1 MLWYWKRQDCHCC
14 CPSLSREKQGY
25 GDNIS
30 ITINSTAERTGENL
44 CAVAINSSQQAF
56 SAETIKRIVAGEYQ
70 IVIVSPEMLLSKR
83 FIDEILRK
91 PEFTHRVISTVVD
104 EAHVVSHWGSGFRK
118 KYGELGL
125 VRAFLPKNTP
135 IVALSVTF
143 PRRVCRDVM
152 KKLHIHHQDFIDLD
166 FVVPQNA
173 QCTTKI
179 PKTFIYWDN
188 IMGGIDMEDHIV
200 DLLPCTISRE
210 AVRVYN
216 ATYSTAYRETVLS
229 QFRAGEVR
237 ILICT
242 DAAGMGCNIPDI
254 DIVVQWKL
262 PGLVSAF
269 VQRASRAA
277 RDPTRTGLAVLLV
290 EKTAYSINLEKEV
303 QDVNRKANQKR
314 NQYSLPRNRPN
325 NELRPRSMQK
335 LTDRF
340 EEHTTP
346 LLMALFY
353 GESPGSTLI
362 RIMRAYMCFFKLE
375 SVEESLI
382 VVPSHP
388 INPISSTS
396 RSFSWF
402 AHQHGFAVEIKP
414 FVSMN
419 AISSS
424 DVPPTNAGVM
434 PGASPSSTNTR
445 DSVSHGPTTT
455 SAGPLSTSTT
465 SPAAPP
471 STNVTPGGTIRRTVT
486 VPQATLADCNA
497 IVDRYHKRHI
507 SKINAVTD
515 IQEKLRALP
524 GMSEQAQ
531 KDGLAAFL
539 EMLDNVDKVEDGANV
554 RGVKRARDADE
565 SQPSN
570 SDPFDQ
576 PSPSKKAG
584 TDDDAEYPWSSGNP
598 LTAVAMDS
606 LSPNCRQ
613 TLRLIAKNLE
623 DPKKALRSLQSSPL
637 CPDLPESE
645 LKAIL
650 LGKPVNLDVVFTS
663 MYSNTYTEDHT
674 ESLTDDIQIKFR
686 NQTPAKV
693 ITDSNEWGVAWYKV
707 IIAYSRTFPHLKSD
721 VRAYGEYF
729 IVNLPLSK
737 SLSIRGYS
745 ILTRQFEPESLTP
758 KLFVSLISTNSLTS
772 ENLTSAT
779 PALVL
784 KSQPFPARL
793 PGLHQSSQRF
803 LATTGTWDFALVCL
817 VAVLACISAML
828 FFISFH

>member
-1 MLWYWKRQDCHCC
+1 MPSNNSRKKKTGPKVANAQPKFQRPTFSAKDIESLPTKVEEVLGKPLRSFQIRALEAQLSQKDVVVHAGTGSGKTAIAAGPHCHEKSKGMVTILVS
-14 CPSLSREKQGY
+14 PLIALQNEQVKTFADEFKLS
-25 GDNIS
+25 
-30 ITINSTAERTGENL
+30 
-44 CAVAINSSQQAF
+44 AVAINSSQQAF

-143 PRRVCRDVM
+143 PRRVRRDVM

-229 QFRAGEVR
+229 QFRAGEVQ

-262 PGLVSAF
+262 PGSVSAF
-269 VQRASRAA
+269 VQCAGRAA

-314 NQYSLPRNRPN
+314 NQHSLPRNRPN

-362 RIMRAYMCFFKLE
+362 RIMRAYMRFFKLE

-414 FVSMN
+414 FISMVFFILSLTSHSLENSFVHIHLHHSIHMSQN

-497 IVDRYHKRHI
+497 IVNRYRKHHI

-539 EMLDNVDKVEDGANV
+539 EMLDNVDKVEDGAN
-554 RGVKRARDADE
+554 
-565 SQPSN
+565 
-570 SDPFDQ
+570 
-576 PSPSKKAG
+576 KAG

-613 TLRLIAKNLE
+613 TLCLIEKNLE

-674 ESLTDDIQIKFR
+674 ESLTDDIQIKFG

-721 VRAYGEYF
+721 VRAYGEYIHCQF
-729 IVNLPLSK
+729 ASVKKPF
-737 SLSIRGYS
+737 YS
-745 ILTRQFEPESLTP
+745 R
-758 KLFVSLISTNSLTS
+758 
-772 ENLTSAT
+772 
-779 PALVL
+779 VL
-784 KSQPFPARL
+784 NFDK
-793 PGLHQSSQRF
+793 
-803 LATTGTWDFALVCL
+803 
-817 VAVLACISAML
+817 AV
-828 FFISFH
+828 